1 MYNNTVKENGMHKN
15 RINILGTEFDNFT
28 EKQFHKYLSDDM
40 DARANK
46 FIVTANPEMVL
57 SAQKNPKFS
66 KVLNSADYVIPDGI
80 GIIKGAKTLGT
91 PMHERITGFDT
102 LMYLIKT
109 ANRKQLKVYLL
120 GAKPDVI
127 KASANRIKKEY
138 PQIDLVGYHD
148 GYFKDDQVIIDDI
161 TEKEPNIIMVALGYP
176 KQEFF
181 INKYR
186 KNIKAI
192 WIGVGGSFDV
202 FSGTKKRA
210 PLIFQKLNLEWLY
223 RLIKEPTR
231 IGRMLAIPKYMRLIN
246 KEKKNAGK

>member
-1 MYNNTVKENGMHKN
+1 MHKN
-15 RINILGTEFDNFT
+15 RINILGTEFDNYT

-40 DARANK
+40 DGRSNK

-57 SAQKNPKFS
+57 SAQKDPKFS
-66 KVLNSADYVIPDGI
+66 KVVNSADYVIPDGI

-102 LMYLIKT
+102 LMFLLQA

-120 GAKPDVI
+120 GSKPEVI
-127 KASANRIKKEY
+127 EASAKRIEREY
-138 PQIDLVGYHD
+138 PQLDLVGYHD
-148 GYFKDDQVIIDDI
+148 GYFKDNQVIVDEIA
-161 TEKEPNIIMVALGYP
+161 EKKPNIVLVALGYP

-181 INKYR
+181 INEYR
-186 KNIKAI
+186 KDIDAI

-210 PLIFQKLNLEWLY
+210 PVILQKLGLEWTY
-223 RLIKEPTR
+223 RLFKEPTR
-231 IGRMLAIPKYMRLIN
+231 IGRMLAIPKYMNLIRA
-246 KEKKNAGK
+246 EKKSQEK